1 MLINTGKYG
10 YVGIENPRV
19 TGSIPVQAT
28 KIRRK
33 RKTPQAAKFAG
44 FLVCLHF
51 DWLSAN
57 GLGLHAHTT
66 HAAHTTHIATTHA
79 AAG

>member
-1 MLINTGKYG
+1 L
-10 YVGIENPRV
+10 VEQRIENPRV

-44 FLVCLHF
+44 FFHLDGIHPTLHILCGKVKQQTKKSVRRF
-51 DWLSAN
+51 FCKD
-57 GLGLHAHTT
+57 
-66 HAAHTTHIATTHA
+66 
-79 AAG
+79 